1 MLTATARASWCRR
14 RAHRRGCAPSAR
26 VYLQNLV
33 DQIVIGE
40 DEIVVEAKAG
50 AALAM
55 MAASRSA
62 ASEST
67 SGEVLADVVDW
78 RPNGDGS
85 KNLRLALPNPTKR
98 PEPPPPKPPELPR
111 IVRVLE
117 LARRWQ
123 GILDRGGA
131 RTRDDLAK
139 LTGLGSRYVG
149 NILELLRLPPAILE
163 AIERLPVGAGNEVT
177 ERWLRPIARLPHDE
191 QLTAV
196 AERLDLSLE
205 EDCR

>member
-1 MLTATARASWCRR
+1 L
-14 RAHRRGCAPSAR
+14 
-26 VYLQNLV
+26 
-33 DQIVIGE
+33 
-40 DEIVVEAKAG
+40 
-50 AALAM
+50 
-55 MAASRSA
+55 
-62 ASEST
+62 
-67 SGEVLADVVDW
+67 

-85 KNLRLALPNPTKR
+85 KNLRLALPNPAKR

-123 GILDRGGA
+123 SILDRGEA

-149 NILELLRLPPAILE
+149 NILELLRLHPSILE

-196 AERLDLSLE
+196 AERLDLGLQ
-205 EDCR
+205 EDCG